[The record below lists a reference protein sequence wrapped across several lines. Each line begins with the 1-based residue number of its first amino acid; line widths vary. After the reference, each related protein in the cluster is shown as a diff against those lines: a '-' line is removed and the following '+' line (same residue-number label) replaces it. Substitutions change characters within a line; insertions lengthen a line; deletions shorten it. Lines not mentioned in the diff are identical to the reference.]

1 MGIFEAAV
9 VFVIAWWLFFLPSLS
24 AGGRSQAEAGEVVP
38 GSEPGAPERWNIRR
52 KLLLATAGAL
62 TITALVWIAL
72 ALDLFGGL
80 IPEQR

>member
-24 AGGRSQAEAGEVVP
+24 AGGTSQIDTGEIVP
-38 GSEPGAPERWNIRR
+38 GSEPGAPTRWNIRN
-52 KLLLATAGAL
+52 KLLFATIGAL
-62 TITALVWIAL
+62 IITVLVWVTITLGL
-72 ALDLFGGL
+72 LDAL